1 MFDPVRTWLSQ
12 FLLLFSIAPLDISSL
27 HAYLTLCMLLSNSLF
42 SLGSCY
48 KGSPWFTSK
57 CIQCTLLECSRSSV
71 FCTMSAI

>member
-1 MFDPVRTWLSQ
+1 MFDPIRTWLSQ

-27 HAYLTLCMLLSNSLF
+27 RAYLTLCMLLSNSLF